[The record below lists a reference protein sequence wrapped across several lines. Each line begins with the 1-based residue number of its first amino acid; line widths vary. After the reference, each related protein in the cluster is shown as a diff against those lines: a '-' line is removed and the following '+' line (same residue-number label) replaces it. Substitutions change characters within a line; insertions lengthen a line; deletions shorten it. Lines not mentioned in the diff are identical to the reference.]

1 MLMGSGKMIAARKHC
16 LNAVEDT
23 VCIQTCKP
31 ALPRANPVARFM
43 NRDAGQLRFYSA
55 KALFAHEGRLTGF
68 RRARKIVRIRT
79 KCPAAN
85 DATFSTPLTQGIA
98 TIATF
103 DSLTLA

>member
-1 MLMGSGKMIAARKHC
+1 
-16 LNAVEDT
+16 
-23 VCIQTCKP
+23 
-31 ALPRANPVARFM
+31 
-43 NRDAGQLRFYSA
+43 
-55 KALFAHEGRLTGF
+55 LTGF

-85 DATFSTPLTQGIA
+85 DAIVSTPLMQGIA